1 MAKQQRKRSKPQKS
15 AEPTVAQQ
23 RQAYYEA
30 RAQRQSLEELGVTDS
45 EPVRPTPD
53 TKAALEA
60 LDSFDRLMV
69 LYGICRWTAIAG
81 QPPEPED
88 WEGDKDWPQPDAV
101 ESLFG
106 NWDAALSESGVLD
119 SNVPAML
126 ERVAKAHQDLER
138 RAEELE
144 RGQRRLEADAQRIPE
159 LERQMERHKARRDE
173 ADLRATE
180 IEGERER
187 LVAER
192 DEARARAAELEARIG
207 ELEAHVA
214 DAAQR
219 PAAPPDDAWVHEL
232 EGALSAHARSEAE
245 RGELH
250 DRMEQLRNER
260 ERDRRT
266 ITELSALLARRDAEG
281 GDDGAPEAE
290 EGEPA
295 SVLEAVERAA
305 ATSAHL
311 RFAPRAFE
319 TAKDSPFRRPG
330 LVLDTLRRLDRLAE
344 RYEGGDMGMS
354 LSQAA
359 QDEGITQWKAGVSE
373 LARTRWRDEYL
384 VTIDGHEVE
393 LGPHI
398 GLGSGSGAGFVA
410 RIYLHVSDGTD
421 GLPRGITVG
430 VVGRHLPDTTT

>member
-1 MAKQQRKRSKPQKS
+1 MAKPKPKRSKPQKS

-30 RAQRQSLEELGVTDS
+30 RARRESLEELGVAEA
-45 EPVRPTPD
+45 EPVKPAPD

-69 LYGICRWTAIAG
+69 LYGICRWTAVAG

-88 WEGDKDWPQPDAV
+88 WESDKDWPQPDAV

-106 NWDAALSESGVLD
+106 SWDAALSESGVLD
-119 SNVPAML
+119 LAVPGML
-126 ERVAKAHQDLER
+126 ERVAKAHQDLAK

-144 RGQRRLEADAQRIPE
+144 RGQRRLEEEGQRVPE
-159 LERQMERHKARRDE
+159 LERQMERHKTRRDE
-173 ADLRATE
+173 ADLRARE
-180 IEGERER
+180 VEGERER

-192 DEARARAAELEARIG
+192 DEARARAAELQARIAG
-207 ELEAHVA
+207 LEAQLA
-214 DAAQR
+214 DAAQQ

-245 RGELH
+245 RNDLH
-250 DRMEQLRNER
+250 DRMEQLRAER

-266 ITELSALLARRDAEG
+266 IAELSAMLARKEDGEAPDTETEEDA
-281 GDDGAPEAE
+281 PVT
-290 EGEPA
+290 
-295 SVLEAVERAA
+295 VLEAVERAA
-305 ATSAHL
+305 KTASHV

-319 TAKDSPFRRPG
+319 TASDSPFRRPG
-330 LVLDTLRRLDRLAE
+330 LVLDTLRRIDRLAE
-344 RYEGGDMGMS
+344 RYEAGDMGMS

-384 VTIDGHEVE
+384 VTVEGHEVE
-393 LGPHI
+393 LGPHV

-410 RIYLHVSDGTD
+410 RIYMHVSDGTD

>member
-1 MAKQQRKRSKPQKS
+1 MAKQPRKQSKPQRS
-15 AEPTVAQQ
+15 TEPTVAQQ

-30 RAQRQSLEELGVTDS
+30 RARRQSLQELGITEAD
-45 EPVRPTPD
+45 PAKPAPD

-69 LYGICRWTAIAG
+69 LYGICRWTAVAG

-106 NWDAALSESGVLD
+106 SWDQALAESGVLD
-119 SNVPAML
+119 STVPDIL
-126 ERVAKAHQDLER
+126 DRVAKAHQDVAKR
-138 RAEELE
+138 TEELE
-144 RGQRRLEADAQRIPE
+144 KSQRRLEEEAQRVPE
-159 LERQMERHKARRDE
+159 LERQMERHKVRRDE
-173 ADLRATE
+173 VDLRARE

-192 DEARARAAELEARIG
+192 DEARARLAELEGRAAD
-207 ELEAHVA
+207 LEGRLA

-219 PAAPPDDAWVHEL
+219 PAAPPDDEWVHEL

-250 DRMEQLRNER
+250 DRMEQLRAER

-266 ITELSALLARRDAEG
+266 IAELSALLARHES
-281 GDDGAPEAE
+281 APEVAATPDE
-290 EGEPA
+290 EEAPTT
-295 SVLEAVERAA
+295 VLEAVERAA
-305 ATSAHL
+305 ASSAHL

-319 TAKDSPFRRPG
+319 TAADSPFRRPG
-330 LVLDTLRRLDRLAE
+330 LVLDTLCRLDELAG
-344 RYEGGDMGMS
+344 RYEAGDMGMS

-359 QDEGITQWKAGVSE
+359 QEVGITQWKAGISE

-384 VTIDGHEVE
+384 VTVDGQEVE
-393 LGPHI
+393 LGPHV

-410 RIYLHVSDGTD
+410 RVYLHVSDGGD